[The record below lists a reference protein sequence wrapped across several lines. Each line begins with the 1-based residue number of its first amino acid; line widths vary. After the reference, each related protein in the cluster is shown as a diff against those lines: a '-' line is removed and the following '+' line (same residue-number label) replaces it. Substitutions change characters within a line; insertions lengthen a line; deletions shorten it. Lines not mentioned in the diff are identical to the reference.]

1 MSLSVI
7 LMTLC
12 FFSFGKHVEQN
23 DAQKVANNFY
33 ESIIGKGGSSQ
44 ELLPDYSKQ
53 PLYNNF
59 YIFKN
64 DEGFVIVS
72 ADDRTI
78 PILAY
83 STENTF
89 ESENIPENLAY
100 WLSGYEQAIQA
111 IIDEQAEPSEEIVRQ
126 WQEMLEGNLP
136 QHKDVVIPELL
147 STKWDQ
153 DEPYNNLCPSGTV
166 TGCVATAMAQ
176 IMKYW
181 ENPVHGTGSHSYYHP
196 TYGTLS
202 ANFGNT
208 TYDWDNMP
216 ATVTVASP
224 EAEQLAVATLMFH
237 CGVSVNMMYGTSASS
252 AYSEDVPYALESYFG
267 YTTSG
272 IQYKSNYSNSGWIS
286 LLKNE
291 LDAYRPIYYCGSGIY
306 GGHAFVCDGYDS
318 DNKFHFNWGW
328 SGNANGYYAIGNL
341 NPISFIFNSNNAA
354 ILIEPVSGIIDA
366 PTNLMA
372 EVNGK
377 EVSLSW
383 TGVSG
388 ATSYKVYR
396 DNVLIASDV
405 TNLEYTDSNVSYGSH
420 YYFVKAVNSSG
431 TSVRSNIAS
440 ADVIYWGPVPQN
452 FTGSASGSSAVL
464 SWTAP
469 TGGDGQL
476 NYGTTPQYFTTT
488 QYFGEKFPVS
498 MLEQYEGMAVYKVSV
513 FFYQTGS
520 YQLFL
525 TQGDNFPGT
534 SICSSIDFAVTSQGW
549 KDITLSE
556 PAYYNPSLPLL
567 VYIKAPSA
575 TYQIVLCEYADSD
588 EGGYYSDNGTS
599 WSTLNGD
606 GSTYSWLIKLFVKSG
621 DYTYNIYRNSVK
633 IASSISATAYTDSG
647 LSSGTYNYYATTNF
661 YGGESGASNTATVVI
676 GGGGTHTVTV
686 SANPAAGG
694 IVTGGGT
701 YNHGAT
707 ATLTATANTG
717 YTFIN
722 WTKNGTVVSTNPT
735 YSFTVTEN
743 ASYVANFELNSYTIT
758 ATANPTEGGTVT
770 GAGTYNHGAT
780 ATLTATANTGYTF
793 INWTKNG
800 TVVSTNP
807 TYSFTVTESASY
819 VSNFELNS
827 YAITATAN
835 PTEGGTVTGAGNYNY
850 GATATLTAT
859 ANEGYAFMSWNE
871 NGVAVSY
878 NATYS
883 FVVTEE
889 HNLVA
894 TFVAPSMNTLSIGDY
909 TGTEGEII
917 TININLANEN
927 EVASFGFDI
936 PINEGFTYVEGSL
949 VKGVR
954 CGSNFVILS
963 QIVSSGA
970 LRVLCYS
977 IPGTNISGN
986 DGVIASLQILLGE
999 AGTYELSLTNESLSN
1014 IQGGTIPCIV
1024 VGGSLTVEETIS
1036 IFNVTVTAN
1045 PTEGGTVTGGGTYDY
1060 GTSVTIVATANT
1072 GYTFINWTNN
1082 GTVVSTNPT
1091 YSFIVTEDADLVA
1104 NFELNSYTITVTAN
1118 PVEGGTVTGAG
1129 TYNHGATAT
1138 LTAIAITGYNF
1149 INWTKNGTVVSAYP
1163 TYSFTVTEDAS
1174 YVANFELNSY
1184 TITITANPMEGGT
1197 VTGAGTYNHGATA
1210 TLTAT
1215 ANTGYTFINWTEDGT
1230 IVSTNPTY
1238 SFTVTEDASY
1248 VANFEFNSYT
1258 ITVTADP
1265 ADGGTVTG
1273 AGTYDHGATATLTAT
1288 ANTGYT
1294 FINWTEDGTVVSTEQ
1309 TYSFSVTEDAS
1320 YVANFELK
1328 SYTITAT
1335 AEPTEGGTVTGAGI
1349 YNHGATCTLTA
1360 TANTGYTFINW
1371 TKHGRVVSTNPT
1383 YSFTVTR
1390 NASFVANFELNSYT
1404 ITATADPI
1412 EGGTITGAGIYN
1424 HGATATLTATANTG
1438 YNFINWTKNGTIIS
1452 TNPTYSFT
1460 VTEDADLVAN
1470 FEAEVGL
1477 PGDAN
1482 GDGMVN
1488 ALDIVII
1495 INHIFGETPE
1505 EFVFANADVNGDGVV
1520 DALDIVVIIN
1530 LIFSKEN

>member
-1 MSLSVI
+1 MRRCTNSGLVQKMSLSVI

-12 FFSFGKHVEQN
+12 LFSFGKHVGQN

-33 ESIIGKGGSSQ
+33 ESIIGKDGSSQ
-44 ELLPDYSKQ
+44 ELQLDYSKQ
-53 PLYNNF
+53 ALYNNF

-83 STENTF
+83 STEGTF
-89 ESENIPENLAY
+89 ESESIPENLSY

-126 WQEMLEGNLP
+126 WQETLEGNLP

-181 ENPVHGTGSHSYYHP
+181 EHPVHGTGSHSYYHP

-208 TYDWDNMP
+208 TYDWDNMHGT
-216 ATVTVASP
+216 ATVASP
-224 EAEQLAVATLMFH
+224 VAEQLAVATLMFH
-237 CGVSVNMMYGTSASS
+237 CGVSVNMDYGTDASS

-272 IQYKSNYSNSGWIS
+272 ILYKSNYSNSAWIS

-328 SGNANGYYAIGNL
+328 SGNANGYFAIGNL
-341 NPISFIFNSNNAA
+341 NPNNFIFNSNNAA
-354 ILIEPVSGIIDA
+354 ILIEPVAGIIDA

-377 EVSLSW
+377 DVSLSW
-383 TGVSG
+383 TGVSD

-405 TNLEYTDSNVSYGSH
+405 TNLEYTDSDVSYGSH

-431 TSVRSNIAS
+431 TSGRSNIAP
-440 ADVIYWGPVPQN
+440 ADVIYWGPIPQN
-452 FTGSASGSSAVL
+452 FTGSASGSNAVL

-476 NYGTTPQYFTTT
+476 NYGTTLQYLTTI

-498 MLEQYEGMAVYKVSV
+498 MLEQYAGMAVYKVSV
-513 FFYQTGS
+513 YFYQTGS

-534 SICSSIDFAVTSQGW
+534 SICSRIDFAVTSQGW
-549 KDITLSE
+549 KDITLNE
-556 PAYYNPSLPLL
+556 PAYYDPSLPLM
-567 VYIKAPSA
+567 VYIKAPSN
-575 TYQIVLCEYADSD
+575 TYQIALCDYADSD
-588 EGGYYSDNGTS
+588 EGSYCSNNGTN
-599 WSTLNGD
+599 WSIFNG
-606 GSTYSWLIKLFVKSG
+606 GGYSWLIKLFVTSG

-633 IASSISATAYTDSG
+633 IASSISATSYTDPG

-661 YGGESGASNTATVVI
+661 YGGESGASHTATVAI

-694 IVTGGGT
+694 IVTGDGT

-722 WTKNGTVVSTNPT
+722 WTKNGTVVSANPT
-735 YSFTVTEN
+735 YSFTVTED

-770 GAGTYNHGAT
+770 GAGTYNHGT
-780 ATLTATANTGYTF
+780 
-793 INWTKNG
+793 
-800 TVVSTNP
+800 P
-807 TYSFTVTESASY
+807 
-819 VSNFELNS
+819 
-827 YAITATAN
+827 
-835 PTEGGTVTGAGNYNY
+835 
-850 GATATLTAT
+850 ATLTAT

-878 NATYS
+878 NATYT

-894 TFVAPSMNTLSIGDY
+894 IFVAPSMNTLSIGDY

-954 CGSNFVILS
+954 CGPNFVILG

-986 DGVIASLQILLGE
+986 EGVIASLQILLGE

-1014 IQGGTIPCIV
+1014 IQGGTIPCVV
-1024 VGGSLTVEETIS
+1024 VGGSLTVGATIS
-1036 IFNVTVTAN
+1036 TFDVTVTAN
-1045 PTEGGTVTGGGTYDY
+1045 PTESGTVTGGGTYDY
-1060 GTSVTIVATANT
+1060 GTSVTIVATAND
-1072 GYTFINWTNN
+1072 GYTFINWTKN

-1091 YSFIVTEDADLVA
+1091 YNFTVTEDASYVA
-1104 NFELNSYTITVTAN
+1104 SFELNNYTITATAN

-1138 LTAIAITGYNF
+1138 LTATDN
-1149 INWTKNGTVVSAYP
+1149 
-1163 TYSFTVTEDAS
+1163 
-1174 YVANFELNSY
+1174 L
-1184 TITITANPMEGGT
+1184 
-1197 VTGAGTYNHGATA
+1197 
-1210 TLTAT
+1210 
-1215 ANTGYTFINWTEDGT
+1215 GYTFINWTKDGT
-1230 IVSTNPTY
+1230 IVSINPTY
-1238 SFTVTEDASY
+1238 SFTVTES
-1248 VANFEFNSYT
+1248 
-1258 ITVTADP
+1258 
-1265 ADGGTVTG
+1265 
-1273 AGTYDHGATATLTAT
+1273 
-1288 ANTGYT
+1288 
-1294 FINWTEDGTVVSTEQ
+1294 
-1309 TYSFSVTEDAS
+1309 AS

-1335 AEPTEGGTVTGAGI
+1335 ANPIEGGTVTGAGT
-1349 YNHGATCTLTA
+1349 YNYGSTCTLTA
-1360 TANTGYTFINW
+1360 TSNTGYTFLNW
-1371 TKHGRVVSTNPT
+1371 TKNGRVVSTDPT
-1383 YSFTVTR
+1383 YSFTVYR
-1390 NASFVANFELNSYT
+1390 NASY
-1404 ITATADPI
+1404 
-1412 EGGTITGAGIYN
+1412 
-1424 HGATATLTATANTG
+1424 
-1438 YNFINWTKNGTIIS
+1438 
-1452 TNPTYSFT
+1452 
-1460 VTEDADLVAN
+1460 VAN

-1482 GDGMVN
+1482 GDGTVN

-1530 LIFSKEN
+1530 LIFSKES

>member
-1 MSLSVI
+1 MRRYTNSGLVKKMSLSVI

-12 FFSFGKHVEQN
+12 LFSFGKHVGQN
-23 DAQKVANNFY
+23 DALKVANNFY
-33 ESIIGKGGSSQ
+33 ESIIGKDGSSQ
-44 ELLPDYSKQ
+44 ELQLDYSKQ

-83 STENTF
+83 STEGTF
-89 ESENIPENLAY
+89 ESESIPENLAY

-224 EAEQLAVATLMFH
+224 YAEQLATATLMYH
-237 CGVSVNMMYGTSASS
+237 CGVSVNMMYGISASS

-272 IQYKSNYSNSGWIS
+272 ILYKSNYSNSAWIS

-431 TSVRSNIAS
+431 TSVRSNIVS

-476 NYGTTPQYFTTT
+476 NYGTTTQYITTT

-525 TQGDNFPGT
+525 TQGDDFPGT

-567 VYIKAPSA
+567 VYIKAPSD

-588 EGGYYSDNGTS
+588 DGCYYSDNGTS
-599 WSTLNGD
+599 WFTFNGG
-606 GSTYSWLIKLFVKSG
+606 GSTYSWLIKLFVTSG

-633 IASSISATAYTDSG
+633 IASSISTTTYTDSG

-661 YGGESGASNTATVVI
+661 YGGESGASNTATVAI

-686 SANPAAGG
+686 SANPSAGG

-717 YTFIN
+717 YTFIS
-722 WTKNGTVVSTNPT
+722 WTKNGAVISNNPT

-743 ASYVANFELNSYTIT
+743 ASYVANFELNSYIIT

-780 ATLTATANTGYTF
+780 CTLTATANTGYTF
-793 INWTKNG
+793 INWKKNG
-800 TVVSTNP
+800 TVVSNNP
-807 TYSFTVTESASY
+807 TYSFTVTGDANY
-819 VSNFELNS
+819 VANLELNS
-827 YAITATAN
+827 YTITATAN
-835 PTEGGTVTGAGNYNY
+835 PTEGGTITGAGTYNY
-850 GATATLTAT
+850 GAPATLTAT
-859 ANEGYAFMSWNE
+859 ANEGYVFMSWNE
-871 NGVAVSY
+871 NGVTVSY
-878 NATYS
+878 NATYT

-889 HNLVA
+889 HNFVA

-954 CGSNFVILS
+954 CGPNFVILG

-999 AGTYELSLTNESLSN
+999 TGTYELSLTNESLSN
-1014 IQGGTIPCIV
+1014 TQGGTIPCIV

-1036 IFNVTVTAN
+1036 IFDVTVTAN
-1045 PTEGGTVTGGGTYDY
+1045 PTQGGTVTGGGTYDY

-1072 GYTFINWTNN
+1072 GY
-1082 GTVVSTNPT
+1082 
-1091 YSFIVTEDADLVA
+1091 SFT
-1104 NFELNSYTITVTAN
+1104 
-1118 PVEGGTVTGAG
+1118 
-1129 TYNHGATAT
+1129 
-1138 LTAIAITGYNF
+1138 
-1149 INWTKNGTVVSAYP
+1149 NWTKNGTVVSTYP

-1174 YVANFELNSY
+1174 YVANFEMNSYTITVTANPTEGGTVTGAGIYNHGAIATLTTTSNTGYTFINWTKNGTVVSTYPTYSFTVTENASYVANFELNSY
-1184 TITITANPMEGGT
+1184 TITATSNPTNGGT

-1210 TLTAT
+1210 TLNAT
-1215 ANTGYTFINWTEDGT
+1215 ANLGYTFINWTKDGT
-1230 IVSTNPTY
+1230 IVSINPTY
-1238 SFTVTEDASY
+1238 SFTVTEN
-1248 VANFEFNSYT
+1248 AN
-1258 ITVTADP
+1258 
-1265 ADGGTVTG
+1265 
-1273 AGTYDHGATATLTAT
+1273 
-1288 ANTGYT
+1288 
-1294 FINWTEDGTVVSTEQ
+1294 
-1309 TYSFSVTEDAS
+1309 

-1328 SYTITAT
+1328 SYTITVT
-1335 AEPTEGGTVTGAGI
+1335 ANPIEGGTVTGAGT
-1349 YNHGATCTLTA
+1349 YNHGSTCTLTA

-1371 TKHGRVVSTNPT
+1371 TKNGIVVSTNPT
-1383 YSFTVTR
+1383 YNFTVFR
-1390 NASFVANFELNSYT
+1390 NASY
-1404 ITATADPI
+1404 
-1412 EGGTITGAGIYN
+1412 
-1424 HGATATLTATANTG
+1424 
-1438 YNFINWTKNGTIIS
+1438 
-1452 TNPTYSFT
+1452 
-1460 VTEDADLVAN
+1460 VAN

-1482 GDGMVN
+1482 GDETVN

-1530 LIFSKEN
+1530 LIFSKES

>member
-1 MSLSVI
+1 MRRYTNSGLVQKMSLSVI
-7 LMTLC
+7 LMTFC
-12 FFSFGKHVEQN
+12 FFSFGKHVGQN
-23 DAQKVANNFY
+23 DARKVANNFY
-33 ESIIGKGGSSQ
+33 ESIIGKDGFSQ
-44 ELLPDYSKQ
+44 ELQLDYSKQ

-83 STENTF
+83 STEGTF
-89 ESENIPENLAY
+89 ETESIPENLAY

-176 IMKYW
+176 IMKHW

-272 IQYKSNYSNSGWIS
+272 ILYKSNYSNSAWIS

-341 NPISFIFNSNNAA
+341 NPINFIFNSNNAA

-405 TNLEYTDSNVSYGSH
+405 TDLDYTDSDVSYGSH

-469 TGGDGQL
+469 TGGNGQL
-476 NYGTTPQYFTTT
+476 NYGTTLQYLTQI

-498 MLEQYEGMAVYKVSV
+498 MLEQYAGMAVYKVSV
-513 FFYQTGS
+513 YFYQTGN

-534 SICSSIDFAVTSQGW
+534 SICSSIDFAVNSQGW
-549 KDITLSE
+549 KVITLSE
-556 PAYYNPSLPLL
+556 PAYYNPTLPLM
-567 VYIKAPSA
+567 VYIKAPSS
-575 TYQIVLCEYADSD
+575 TYQIALCAYADSD
-588 EGGYYSDNGTS
+588 ESCYYSNNGTN
-599 WSTLNGD
+599 WNIFNG
-606 GSTYSWLIKLFVKSG
+606 GGYSWLIKVFVKSG

-633 IASSISATAYTDSG
+633 IASSISTTTYTDSG

-661 YGGESGASNTATVVI
+661 YGGESGASNTATVAI

-717 YTFIN
+717 YSFIS
-722 WTKNGTVVSTNPT
+722 WTKNGTVVSTYPT

-743 ASYVANFELNSYTIT
+743 ASYVANFELNSYIIT

-770 GAGTYNHGAT
+770 GAGIYNHGA
-780 ATLTATANTGYTF
+780 A
-793 INWTKNG
+793 
-800 TVVSTNP
+800 
-807 TYSFTVTESASY
+807 
-819 VSNFELNS
+819 
-827 YAITATAN
+827 
-835 PTEGGTVTGAGNYNY
+835 
-850 GATATLTAT
+850 ATLTAT

-871 NGVAVSY
+871 NGVTVSY
-878 NATYS
+878 NATYT

-894 TFVAPSMNTLSIGDY
+894 TFVDPSMNTLSIGDY

-936 PINEGFTYVEGSL
+936 PINEGFTYVEG
-949 VKGVR
+949 
-954 CGSNFVILS
+954 
-963 QIVSSGA
+963 
-970 LRVLCYS
+970 
-977 IPGTNISGN
+977 
-986 DGVIASLQILLGE
+986 
-999 AGTYELSLTNESLSN
+999 
-1014 IQGGTIPCIV
+1014 
-1024 VGGSLTVEETIS
+1024 
-1036 IFNVTVTAN
+1036 
-1045 PTEGGTVTGGGTYDY
+1045 
-1060 GTSVTIVATANT
+1060 
-1072 GYTFINWTNN
+1072 
-1082 GTVVSTNPT
+1082 
-1091 YSFIVTEDADLVA
+1091 
-1104 NFELNSYTITVTAN
+1104 
-1118 PVEGGTVTGAG
+1118 
-1129 TYNHGATAT
+1129 
-1138 LTAIAITGYNF
+1138 
-1149 INWTKNGTVVSAYP
+1149 
-1163 TYSFTVTEDAS
+1163 
-1174 YVANFELNSY
+1174 
-1184 TITITANPMEGGT
+1184 
-1197 VTGAGTYNHGATA
+1197 
-1210 TLTAT
+1210 
-1215 ANTGYTFINWTEDGT
+1215 
-1230 IVSTNPTY
+1230 
-1238 SFTVTEDASY
+1238 
-1248 VANFEFNSYT
+1248 
-1258 ITVTADP
+1258 
-1265 ADGGTVTG
+1265 
-1273 AGTYDHGATATLTAT
+1273 
-1288 ANTGYT
+1288 
-1294 FINWTEDGTVVSTEQ
+1294 
-1309 TYSFSVTEDAS
+1309 
-1320 YVANFELK
+1320 
-1328 SYTITAT
+1328 
-1335 AEPTEGGTVTGAGI
+1335 
-1349 YNHGATCTLTA
+1349 
-1360 TANTGYTFINW
+1360 
-1371 TKHGRVVSTNPT
+1371 
-1383 YSFTVTR
+1383 
-1390 NASFVANFELNSYT
+1390 
-1404 ITATADPI
+1404 
-1412 EGGTITGAGIYN
+1412 
-1424 HGATATLTATANTG
+1424 
-1438 YNFINWTKNGTIIS
+1438 
-1452 TNPTYSFT
+1452 
-1460 VTEDADLVAN
+1460 
-1470 FEAEVGL
+1470 
-1477 PGDAN
+1477 
-1482 GDGMVN
+1482 
-1488 ALDIVII
+1488 
-1495 INHIFGETPE
+1495 
-1505 EFVFANADVNGDGVV
+1505 
-1520 DALDIVVIIN
+1520 
-1530 LIFSKEN
+1530 

>member
-1 MSLSVI
+1 
-7 LMTLC
+7 
-12 FFSFGKHVEQN
+12 
-23 DAQKVANNFY
+23 
-33 ESIIGKGGSSQ
+33 
-44 ELLPDYSKQ
+44 
-53 PLYNNF
+53 
-59 YIFKN
+59 
-64 DEGFVIVS
+64 
-72 ADDRTI
+72 
-78 PILAY
+78 
-83 STENTF
+83 
-89 ESENIPENLAY
+89 
-100 WLSGYEQAIQA
+100 
-111 IIDEQAEPSEEIVRQ
+111 
-126 WQEMLEGNLP
+126 
-136 QHKDVVIPELL
+136 
-147 STKWDQ
+147 
-153 DEPYNNLCPSGTV
+153 
-166 TGCVATAMAQ
+166 
-176 IMKYW
+176 
-181 ENPVHGTGSHSYYHP
+181 
-196 TYGTLS
+196 

-216 ATVTVASP
+216 GTVTVASP
-224 EAEQLAVATLMFH
+224 YAEQLATATLMYH

-272 IQYKSNYSNSGWIS
+272 ILYKSNYSNSGWIS

-328 SGNANGYYAIGNL
+328 SGNANGYFAIGNL
-341 NPISFIFNSNNAA
+341 NPNNFIFNSNNAA
-354 ILIEPVSGIIDA
+354 ILIEPVAGIIDA

-383 TGVSG
+383 TGVGG

-396 DNVLIASDV
+396 NNVLIASDV
-405 TNLEYTDSNVSYGSH
+405 TNLDYTDSDVSYGSH

-431 TSVRSNIAS
+431 TSGRSNIAS

-476 NYGTTPQYFTTT
+476 NYGTTPQYITTT

-525 TQGDNFPGT
+525 TQGDDFPGT

-575 TYQIVLCEYADSD
+575 TYQVVLCEYADSD
-588 EGGYYSDNGTS
+588 EGCYYSDNGTS
-599 WSTLNGD
+599 WFTFNGG
-606 GSTYSWLIKLFVKSG
+606 GSTYSWLIKLFVTSG

-633 IASSISATAYTDSG
+633 IASSISATTYTDSG

-661 YGGESGASNTATVVI
+661 YGGESGASNTATVAI

-686 SANPAAGG
+686 SANPSAGG

-717 YTFIN
+717 YTFIS
-722 WTKNGTVVSTNPT
+722 WTKNGTVVSNNPT

-743 ASYVANFELNSYTIT
+743 ARYVANFELNSYIIT

-780 ATLTATANTGYTF
+780 CTLTATANTGYTF
-793 INWTKNG
+793 INWKKNG
-800 TVVSTNP
+800 TVVSNNP
-807 TYSFTVTESASY
+807 TYSFTVTGDANY
-819 VSNFELNS
+819 VANLELNS
-827 YAITATAN
+827 YTITATAN
-835 PTEGGTVTGAGNYNY
+835 PTEGGTITGAGTYNH

-894 TFVAPSMNTLSIGDY
+894 IFVAPSMNTLSIGDY

-954 CGSNFVILS
+954 CGPNFVILG

-999 AGTYELSLTNESLSN
+999 TGTYELSLTNESLSN
-1014 IQGGTIPCIV
+1014 TQGGTIPCIV

-1036 IFNVTVTAN
+1036 IFDITVTAN
-1045 PTEGGTVTGGGTYDY
+1045 PTQGGTVTGGGTYDY

-1091 YSFIVTEDADLVA
+1091 YCFIVTEDASYVA

-1248 VANFEFNSYT
+1248 VANFESNSYT

-1438 YNFINWTKNGTIIS
+1438 YNFINWTNNGTIIS

-1530 LIFSKEN
+1530 LIFSK